1 MLLPC
6 YILLFNAIYAIYSIT
21 LYFGLSMNIKLS
33 ISLFLIFGVI
43 AGCSN
48 NTNNVETADTSVEN
62 VAEEQISVE
71 EEAETELKVVQVD
84 DSKVDQTLE
93 DDGVVEGMGHDYSDP
108 YYTKIINDSGN
119 EVQDDLAFEE
129 RGDIISDEFAA
140 DHDDGVVEGM
150 GHDYNDPYYTD
161 R

>member
-1 MLLPC
+1 MQYTQ
-6 YILLFNAIYAIYSIT
+6 YILLPFI
-21 LYFGLSMNIKLS
+21 FELSMNIKLS
-33 ISLFLIFGVI
+33 ILLLLFFGAI
-43 AGCSN
+43 SGCSN
-48 NTNNVETADTSVEN
+48 NTNSVETADKTVEN
-62 VAEEQISVE
+62 VVE
-71 EEAETELKVVQVD
+71 ERISIEEEGETELKAVDID
-84 DSKVDQTLE
+84 DSKVDQTPE
-93 DDGVVEGMGHDYSDP
+93 DDGVVEGMGHDYNDP
-108 YYTKIINDSGN
+108 YYTEIMNNSGN

>member
-1 MLLPC
+1 
-6 YILLFNAIYAIYSIT
+6 
-21 LYFGLSMNIKLS
+21 MNVKLS
-33 ISLFLIFGVI
+33 VLLFLIFGVI

-84 DSKVDQTLE
+84 DSKIDQTPE

>member
-1 MLLPC
+1 
-6 YILLFNAIYAIYSIT
+6 
-21 LYFGLSMNIKLS
+21 MNIKLS
-33 ISLFLIFGVI
+33 ILLLLFFGAI
-43 AGCSN
+43 SGCSN
-48 NTNNVETADTSVEN
+48 NTNSVETADKTVEN
-62 VAEEQISVE
+62 VVE
-71 EEAETELKVVQVD
+71 ERISIEEEGETELKAVDID
-84 DSKVDQTLE
+84 DSKVDQTPE
-93 DDGVVEGMGHDYSDP
+93 DDGVVEGMGHDYNDP
-108 YYTKIINDSGN
+108 YYTEIMNNSGN

>member
-1 MLLPC
+1 
-6 YILLFNAIYAIYSIT
+6 
-21 LYFGLSMNIKLS
+21 MNIKLS
-33 ISLFLIFGVI
+33 ISLLLFLGVLS
-43 AGCSN
+43 GCSK
-48 NTNNVETADTSVEN
+48 NTDSVDTANTSIEN
-62 VAEEQISVE
+62 VAEEQIPIEDEVE
-71 EEAETELKVVQVD
+71 TDLEAVEID
-84 DSKVDQTLE
+84 DSEVNQTPE
-93 DDGVVEGMGHDYSDP
+93 DGGVVEGMGHDYSDP

>member
-21 LYFGLSMNIKLS
+21 FYFELSMNIKLS
-33 ISLFLIFGVI
+33 FSLLLFFGVI
-43 AGCSN
+43 SGCSN
-48 NTNNVETADTSVEN
+48 NTNNVETADTSVGN
-62 VAEEQISVE
+62 VAEEQIFVE
-71 EEAETELKVVQVD
+71 KEAETELKVVQVD
-84 DSKVDQTLE
+84 DSKVDQTPE

-140 DHDDGVVEGM
+140 DYDDGVVEGM